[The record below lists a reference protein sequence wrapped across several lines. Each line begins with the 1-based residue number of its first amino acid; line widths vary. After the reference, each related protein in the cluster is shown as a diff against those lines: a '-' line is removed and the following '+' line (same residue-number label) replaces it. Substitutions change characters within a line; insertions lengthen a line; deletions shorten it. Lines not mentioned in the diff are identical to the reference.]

1 MMRSFRLASWLQVA
15 LISAALVAACGDQQA
30 SPAGPNDPGTAAWE
44 LVPANRVATE
54 CGLDPA
60 LLEAADEALGF
71 PWAVVRYGKL
81 CHEYYPAGTDRSEE
95 LFSATKTL
103 SAIVVGVAA
112 YRTRELERTGPKTG
126 PLSDEDRV
134 DHWLDSLSFNRDA
147 RVAHVLAMV
156 AHNDDLSF
164 GARDFSY
171 DDFGLVQINRL
182 NDIVT
187 AAIAQDPT
195 NLGPNVEELT
205 QRFLFEPLGMK
216 NSSWNDGLPD
226 KPFAYGWYGTVRDMA
241 RLGLLILNGGV
252 WNEERLLDEAWTH
265 KVTHPAF
272 EDASTGYGYLTWLQ
286 SRSNYASSVSSDRIQ
301 GPSEPCTPAAIWP
314 DYPHGLS
321 EAMDCGYE
329 APWTCEQEYDIGGW
343 AAAGFEGQHIV
354 GHPGLDMVLVA
365 KHAGVSSSSF
375 KTVWAAMRPALV
387 ALDPTFAGDEDAF
400 CEAYGDNAYAPDLRR

>member
-15 LISAALVAACGDQQA
+15 LISAALVAGCGDQQG

-54 CGLDPA
+54 CGLDTA

-112 YRTRELERTGPKTG
+112 YQTRELERTGPKTG
-126 PLSDEDRV
+126 PLSDGDRV
-134 DHWLDSLSFNRDA
+134 DHWLDSFSFNQDA
-147 RVAHVLAMV
+147 RVAHVLAMI

-195 NLGPNVEELT
+195 NLGSNVEELT

-252 WNEERLLDEAWTH
+252 WNEERLLDEAWTD